1 MSLAALDELLRSAH
15 LRRIGP
21 QPLPPAWGLDGI
33 GGRLVELSAVGA
45 SAVLTVATGLVL
57 EAQRAGEPVAWITG
71 GSLFFPPD
79 LAESGVDLESL
90 VVIQVPPR
98 LTEIPA
104 ASSRSA
110 EGARTGILRA
120 ADRLLRSGAFGLV
133 VLDLERTAQLPLAA
147 QSRLAGLAQR
157 HDTAVLCLTAKQ
169 TTAPSLG
176 SLVSLHASATRRP
189 ATDTAGRFCCE
200 VRVTKDKRRGP
211 GWIHREEGFRGPP
224 GLR

>member
-1 MSLAALDELLRSAH
+1 MSLAALDDLLRSAH
-15 LRRIGP
+15 LRRIEP
-21 QPLPPAWGLDGI
+21 RRPPAWGLDGI

-57 EAQRAGEPVAWITG
+57 EAQRAGEPVAWISG

-90 VVIQVPPR
+90 VVIRVPPR
-98 LTEIPA
+98 LTE
-104 ASSRSA
+104 
-110 EGARTGILRA
+110 ILRA

-157 HDTAVLCLTAKQ
+157 HDTAVLCLTTKE
-169 TTAPSLG
+169 TSAPSLG

-189 ATDTAGRFCCE
+189 ATEGRFCCE